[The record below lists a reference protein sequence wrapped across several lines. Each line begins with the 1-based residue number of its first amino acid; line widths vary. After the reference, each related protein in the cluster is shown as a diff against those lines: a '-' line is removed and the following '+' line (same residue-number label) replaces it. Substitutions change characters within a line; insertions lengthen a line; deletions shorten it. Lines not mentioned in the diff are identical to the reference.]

1 MEAIIAIL
9 VLILAAI
16 IAKVV
21 ASHREF
27 KDKEYLYIYEKSAI
41 NEDTTGDQN
50 YMITVRRNKVKRKH
64 QVTEKQVHTGEAI
77 YYKNF

>member
-1 MEAIIAIL
+1 MEAIITGL

-21 ASHREF
+21 VHHREF
-27 KDKEYLYIYEKSAI
+27 KDQEYLYIYEKHAI
-41 NEDTTGDQN
+41 NEDMTGDQN
-50 YMITVRRNKVKRKH
+50 YTITVRPNKVKRKH
-64 QVTEKQVHTGEAI
+64 QVTKKQVHTGEAI

>member
-27 KDKEYLYIYEKSAI
+27 KDTVYLYIYEKSAI
-41 NEDTTGDQN
+41 NEDTT
-50 YMITVRRNKVKRKH
+50 
-64 QVTEKQVHTGEAI
+64 EKFVDGL
-77 YYKNF
+77 

>member
-1 MEAIIAIL
+1 MEVLIAIL
-9 VLILAAI
+9 AIILAAI

-27 KDKEYLYIYEKSAI
+27 KDREYLYIYEKSAI

-50 YMITVRRNKVKRKH
+50 YTITVRPNKVKRKH